1 MTSSGTYAFSLSNG
15 EAVLAAYERC
25 QIRLP
30 SIRQEHMLT
39 ARRELN
45 FLLSEFSNKQV
56 NLWEVTLRSASL
68 SQGTATYSINAN
80 TVMLLDVYISL
91 NQGASNQTDRYITP
105 LSRTDYASIAN
116 KSSQGFPTSYWFDRT
131 INPTITFWP
140 VPDSG
145 GPYTLNYYCCTQIQ
159 DANLPGGETPDIP
172 YRWTDALVS
181 GLAYRLC
188 RVYKP
193 ELEAI
198 RKTDAMEAWTV
209 AATQDTENAPVAI
222 TPSVS
227 SYYRR

>member
-1 MTSSGTYAFSLSNG
+1 MTSSGTYAFSLNNG

-45 FLLSEFSNKQV
+45 FLLSEWANKQV
-56 NLWEVTLRSASL
+56 NLWEVTQRSASL
-68 SQGTATYSINAN
+68 SQGTATYSINPN

-105 LSRTDYASIAN
+105 LSRTNFASISN
-116 KSSQGFPTSYWFDRT
+116 KQVQGFPTSYWFDRLLS
-131 INPTITFWP
+131 PTITFWP
-140 VPDSG
+140 VPDGG
-145 GPYTLNYYCCTQIQ
+145 GPYTLNYYCCTQMQ
-159 DANLPGGETPDIP
+159 DASLPGGETPDIP
-172 YRWTDALVS
+172 YLWIDALVA

-193 ELEAI
+193 ELEQI
-198 RKTDAMEAWTV
+198 RKADAAEAWTI
-209 AATQDTENAPVAI
+209 AATQNVENAPFTLSPGI
-222 TPSVS
+222 G

>member
-1 MTSSGTYAFSLSNG
+1 MTSSGTYTFSLSNG

-45 FLLSEFSNKQV
+45 FLLSEWSNKQV
-56 NLWEVTLRSASL
+56 NLFEVVLRSQSL
-68 SQGTATYSINAN
+68 SSGTATYSVNAN
-80 TVMLLDVYISL
+80 TVMILDVYISL

-105 LSRTDYASIAN
+105 LTRTNYDSIAN
-116 KSSQGFPTSYWFDRT
+116 KQSQGFPTSYWLNRLIT
-131 INPTITFWP
+131 PMITFWP

-145 GPYTLNYYCCTQIQ
+145 GPYTLNYHCCTQMQ

-172 YRWTDALVS
+172 YRWIDALVA

-193 ELEAI
+193 ELEQQ
-198 RKTDAMEAWTV
+198 RKADAMEAWTI
-209 AATQDTENAPVAI
+209 AATQDVENAPFTLSPGI
-222 TPSVS
+222 G